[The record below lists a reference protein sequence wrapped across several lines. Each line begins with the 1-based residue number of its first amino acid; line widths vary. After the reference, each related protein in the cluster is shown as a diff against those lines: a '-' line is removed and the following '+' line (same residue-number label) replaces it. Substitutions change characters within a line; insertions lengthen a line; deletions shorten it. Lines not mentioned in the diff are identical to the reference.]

1 MLEVYDVFPLF
12 GSFMNGDC
20 KSMNVFLVIFGI
32 KTTWTRGHNG
42 DLIEYNG
49 I

>member
-32 KTTWTRGHNG
+32 KPPGHG
-42 DLIEYNG
+42 GTMVI
-49 I
+49 